1 MTSLQVT
8 PNRLRALDEHARLT
22 DEIADLFIARG
33 QTSSMAVTVRAQTFE
48 SMQSQ
53 GVAITAAREAAQSS
67 TARWDA
73 EVADLTGRIEALRA
87 RLRHLELVLEA

>member
-1 MTSLQVT
+1 MNAQ
-8 PNRLRALDEHARLT
+8 ALDEHGRLT
-22 DEIADLFIARG
+22 GELADLLVARG

-53 GVAITAAREAAQSS
+53 GVAITAAREAAISS

-73 EVADLTGRIEALRA
+73 EVADLTGRIDALRA
-87 RLRHLELVLEA
+87 KLRHLELILEG